1 MEATTQ
7 QRGGIVGPR
16 VATVYLRRKPLSRA
30 RVRLFLTKPVILVKL
45 VVVAVIKLL
54 FYTFCAPNLPML
66 FGASPPNVHE

>member
-1 MEATTQ
+1 
-7 QRGGIVGPR
+7 
-16 VATVYLRRKPLSRA
+16 
-30 RVRLFLTKPVILVKL
+30 LFLTKPVILVKL